1 VTPTDHPPVFCW
13 DPDALAAFKS
23 GLDDGLDPDDVGGKK
38 GQSFGQGLHGIATE
52 HLPTDQIKRSQV
64 FDLAASAIIDT
75 ATVCAAALAWGGMN
89 QRLSPGLFSM
99 RGAGWLDV
107 ANRIRA
113 GKLDRKAAYEAFAQ
127 LRHARKL
134 FGLGPAYFTKIIYF
148 LTPRTE
154 AKSDQPY
161 IMDQWAGCS
170 INLLLSTEL
179 VKMNVTRLWK
189 PGKDKPDFT
198 YQVSEANTG
207 ADYDTFCTAVDALR
221 AEFGRS
227 PDEIDRAMIA
237 NGGRKKSSWRQYVIS
252 NRTI

>member
-1 VTPTDHPPVFCW
+1 M
-13 DPDALAAFKS
+13 AAFKS
-23 GLDDGLDPDDVGGKK
+23 GFDDGLDPDDVGGKK
-38 GQSFGQGLHGIATE
+38 GKSFGLGLQGVSTE
-52 HLPTDQIKRSQV
+52 QLPTDQIKRSQV
-64 FDLAASAIIDT
+64 FVLAANAMIDT

-89 QRLSPGLFSM
+89 QRLSPALFSM

-107 ANRIRA
+107 ANHIRA

-134 FGLGPAYFTKIIYF
+134 VGLGPAYFTKIIYF

-154 AKSDQPY
+154 NISDPPY

-170 INLLLSTEL
+170 INLLLSREL
-179 VKMNVTRLWK
+179 VKMNITRLWK
-189 PGKDKPDFT
+189 PGKDKPDYT

-207 ADYDTFCTAVDALR
+207 ADYEAFCTAVEALR
-221 AEFGRS
+221 AEFGRL